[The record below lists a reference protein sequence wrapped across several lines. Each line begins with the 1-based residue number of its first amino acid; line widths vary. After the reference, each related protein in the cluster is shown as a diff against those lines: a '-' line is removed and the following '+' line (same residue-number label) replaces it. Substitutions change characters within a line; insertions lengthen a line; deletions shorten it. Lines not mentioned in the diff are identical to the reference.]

1 MSMVDGG
8 EQWTPI
14 FLDRRDNIN
23 YERLAALKLN
33 IKMKTD
39 GEKMDQLVRCQKA
52 EQLRLLNAYPSNIL
66 LYFLKDPHP
75 WKILILYK

>member
-23 YERLAALKLN
+23 YERLGALKLN

-39 GEKMDQLVRCQKA
+39 GEKMA
-52 EQLRLLNAYPSNIL
+52 
-66 LYFLKDPHP
+66 
-75 WKILILYK
+75 